1 MEEDPL
7 KAADIYNL
15 VMFEGDGEI
24 SSLSEAITERYLLN
38 IKHVKT
44 FLIAISFS
52 ELRIRCF
59 KPSHRCIVHMVL
71 KGDFILPAITDMID
85 MITGLCG
92 NTRFLSD
99 DNSHFG
105 ANQCSH
111 LRIGSVNLYTSACV
125 LQTRIVIE
133 NHFF

>member
-1 MEEDPL
+1 M
-7 KAADIYNL
+7 IMRYQ
-15 VMFEGDGEI
+15 
-24 SSLSEAITERYLLN
+24 LSETTTRRYLLN

-59 KPSHRCIVHMVL
+59 KPSHRRTVHMVL

-85 MITGLCG
+85 IITGRCS
-92 NTRFLSD
+92 TRFLSD
-99 DNSHFG
+99 DNSNFV
-105 ANQCSH
+105 ADQCN
-111 LRIGSVNLYTSACV
+111 LRIGSVNLYASACV